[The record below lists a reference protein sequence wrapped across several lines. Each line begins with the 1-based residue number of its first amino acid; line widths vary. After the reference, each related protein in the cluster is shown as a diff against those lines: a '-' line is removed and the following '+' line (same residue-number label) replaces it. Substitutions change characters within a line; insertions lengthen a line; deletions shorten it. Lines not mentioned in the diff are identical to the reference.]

1 MLGCFYRAGSISEYK
16 PFINVSSSAER
27 PQVPVLPS
35 VSVWKAIPWATGI
48 TPSMWGSCT
57 CLPSPRRSVTTSQ
70 LLRRKLEEASE
81 KMASPS
87 LGRCPAVETVCCTN
101 PADLGRSR
109 SSCRWTVWLY
119 PAGHIMGGL
128 PRSCLWMTLVI
139 VSRLILALLNGKSR
153 GMGPPFDDLSAPLL
167 PSPCFSC
174 SPVLIFSLCPK
185 LPSFCYPPPFE
196 SYQPFPIQMCVN
208 LIFQKIMRT
217 PLIYLI
223 YPDDFLLKYPFIRG
237 IQPYWAEEI
246 TTTGLQ
252 AFSSFRREWD
262 MPCLLSDPGIS
273 S

>member
-1 MLGCFYRAGSISEYK
+1 MEGHTLGHRHHALNVGVLHLPPLSQEVCHHLTAAEKKAGRSLREDGL
-16 PFINVSSSAER
+16 PF
-27 PQVPVLPS
+27 
-35 VSVWKAIPWATGI
+35 PWE
-48 TPSMWGSCT
+48 MSCSGDS
-57 CLPSPRRSVTTSQ
+57 LLTTNS
-70 LLRRKLEEASE
+70 
-81 KMASPS
+81 
-87 LGRCPAVETVCCTN
+87 
-101 PADLGRSR
+101 ADLGRSR
-109 SSCRWTVWLY
+109 SSCRWTVWIY

-128 PRSCLWMTLVI
+128 PRSCLWMTLLI
-139 VSRLILALLNGKSR
+139 VPRLILALLNGKSR

-208 LIFQKIMRT
+208 LIFQKIMRR

-223 YPDDFLLKYPFIRG
+223 YPDDFLLKYPFIQG